1 MITKFFYCSLN
12 PFILTL
18 DFNILHTLFTFF
30 SGTDK
35 ENLVDN
41 QELPKLEIISIIL
54 MTFSFDSWMI
64 L

>member
-1 MITKFFYCSLN
+1 MKFIACCSLYISPGN
-12 PFILTL
+12 NKEL
-18 DFNILHTLFTFF
+18 
-30 SGTDK
+30 

-54 MTFSFDSWMI
+54 MTFSFDSWVI